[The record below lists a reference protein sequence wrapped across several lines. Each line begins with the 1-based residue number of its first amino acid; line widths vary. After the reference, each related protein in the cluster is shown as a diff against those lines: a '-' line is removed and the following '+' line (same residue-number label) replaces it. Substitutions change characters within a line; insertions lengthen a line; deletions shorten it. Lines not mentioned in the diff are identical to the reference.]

1 MSIAYSQS
9 PIAFIVSFL
18 INLVRNTTN
27 LLRTAS
33 TPYHL
38 ANSCPSGGG
47 GGGSTP
53 CTCNYP
59 TGFSSTYT
67 VGGFGSASACGTC
80 DASTDPA
87 WPGTMYHV
95 GSGCT
100 WWAIDSNFDPYNIN
114 GVSLDISYTQLRL
127 NGTASPC
134 RWELVISCGSIINPP
149 KTVWFGVK
157 TTGSTPVGT
166 YTFVSSQCGTG
177 PSTMTVT

>member
-1 MSIAYSQS
+1 MSIAYPQS
-9 PIAFIVSFL
+9 PIASLISFL
-18 INLVRNTTN
+18 INLVRNVSN
-27 LLRTAS
+27 LLRTSA

-38 ANSCPSGGG
+38 STTCNSGGG
-47 GGGSTP
+47 GAP

-59 TGFSSTYT
+59 TGFSATYT
-67 VGGFGSASACGTC
+67 VSGFGSLSTCGTC
-80 DASTDPA
+80 DASTDPD

-95 GSGCT
+95 GSGCS
-100 WWAIDSNFDPYNIN
+100 WWAIDSDFDPYSIN

-127 NGTASPC
+127 NGAASPC

-166 YTFVSSQCGTG
+166 YTFVSSDCGSSQ
-177 PSTMTVT
+177 PTMTVS